1 MNIPGL
7 CVKIFECILKKGM
20 VNSLDINEKYN
31 VWVKNIKNEELLKD
45 LNSIENNEK
54 EKYERFYKNLEFGTA
69 GIRGIMRCGANGIN
83 IYTIRQTAQGLA
95 NYLLKS
101 CQKPVVVISY
111 DSRNNSYLFAK
122 ETASVLAANNV
133 KVYISSSLQPT
144 PFLSFAVRF
153 LKADAGVM
161 ITASHNP
168 AEYNGFKCYGSDGAQ
183 MGEEDALKV
192 YNCISHVDIF
202 KDVKYASFNLSL
214 ESGQIKFIPE
224 DVYQEYIKCVLAQRI
239 NKDVDMSQI
248 KIVYT
253 PLSGAG
259 KNFVKTVF
267 ELSGAKDFV
276 IVSEQENPDGNFS
289 TCPKPNPELKE
300 AFKYGEMYAQKN
312 NADIIIATDPDAD
325 RLGVCVKNGGEFRL
339 LTGNEIGAI
348 LFNYIIS
355 CKKEKLPSRS
365 VLIKS
370 LVSTQLVNAIAEKN
384 NCKVKEVLTGF
395 KNIAAEILKMEKS
408 NNLSNY
414 LFGFE
419 ESNGYLMGTYARD
432 KDAVSAAL
440 LICEAAGY
448 YKKSGKDFIDI
459 LSELG
464 KEYGFFKEE
473 TLSFE
478 FKGSEGII
486 KIKNIMDDIRKN
498 PGQFFGEFNALEIE
512 DYLNSTVHNFENNK
526 ISQVNLPK
534 SNILK
539 YKFKNGS
546 SVIIRPSGTEPKIKF
561 YILVQEKLE
570 NIAYN
575 SLKNIKKSTFYIIKK
590 YEK

>member
-1 MNIPGL
+1 
-7 CVKIFECILKKGM
+7 M
-20 VNSLDINEKYN
+20 VNDLDINEKYN
-31 VWVKNIKNEELLKD
+31 SWAQNVKNEELLKD
-45 LNSIENNEK
+45 LANIKNNEK

-69 GIRGIMRCGANGIN
+69 GIRGIMRSGTNGIN

-101 CQKPVVVISY
+101 CQHPVVVISY

-192 YNCISHVDIF
+192 YNCILHADIF

-214 ESGQIKFIPE
+214 ESGQIKFIAE

-267 ELSGAKDFV
+267 ELSGAKNLI
-276 IVSEQENPDGNFS
+276 IVPEQEKPDGNFS

-339 LTGNEIGAI
+339 LTGNEIGVI

-355 CKKEKLPSRS
+355 CKKEKLSSQS

-370 LVSTQLVNAIAEKN
+370 LVSTPLVNEIAEKN

-395 KNIAAEILKMEKS
+395 KNIAAEILKMEKN
-408 NNLSNY
+408 NNLSDY

-419 ESNGYLMGTYARD
+419 ESNGYLVGTYARD

-448 YKKSGKDFIDI
+448 YKKSGKDFNDV
-459 LSELG
+459 LNELG
-464 KEYGFFKEE
+464 EKYGFFKEE

-498 PGQFFGEFNALEIE
+498 PGGFFGEFNTFEIE
-512 DYLNSTVHNFENNK
+512 DYLNSTVNNFENNEL
-526 ISQVNLPK
+526 SQVKLPK

-561 YILVQEKLE
+561 YILVQEKTE
-570 NIAYN
+570 NAALDL
-575 SLKNIKKSTFYIIKK
+575 LKNIKYSILYIIKK

>member
-1 MNIPGL
+1 M
-7 CVKIFECILKKGM
+7 
-20 VNSLDINEKYN
+20 DINEKYN

-45 LNSIENNEK
+45 LNSIESNEK

-101 CQKPVVVISY
+101 CQHPVVVISY

-192 YNCISHVDIF
+192 YNCILHADIF

-214 ESGQIKFIPE
+214 ESGQIKFIAE

-267 ELSGAKDFV
+267 ELSGAKNLI
-276 IVSEQENPDGNFS
+276 IVPEQEKPDGNFS

-339 LTGNEIGAI
+339 LTGNEIGVI

-355 CKKEKLPSRS
+355 CKKEKLSSQS

-370 LVSTQLVNAIAEKN
+370 LVSTPLVNEIAEKN

-395 KNIAAEILKMEKS
+395 KNIAAEILKMEKN
-408 NNLSNY
+408 NNLSDY

-419 ESNGYLMGTYARD
+419 ESNGYLLGTYARD

-440 LICEAAGY
+440 LICETAGY
-448 YKKSGKDFIDI
+448 YKSIGKDFNDV
-459 LSELG
+459 LNELG
-464 KEYGFFKEE
+464 EKYGFFKEE

-498 PGQFFGEFNALEIE
+498 PGGFFGEFNTFEIE
-512 DYLNSTVHNFENNK
+512 DYLNSTVNNFENNEL
-526 ISQVNLPK
+526 SQVKLPK

-561 YILVQEKLE
+561 YILVQEKTE
-570 NIAYN
+570 NAALDL
-575 SLKNIKKSTFYIIKK
+575 LKNIKYSILYIIKK

>member
-1 MNIPGL
+1 
-7 CVKIFECILKKGM
+7 M

-31 VWVKNIKNEELLKD
+31 SWAQNVKNEELLKD
-45 LNSIENNEK
+45 LANIKNNEK

-69 GIRGIMRCGANGIN
+69 GIRGIMRSGTNGIN

-101 CQKPVVVISY
+101 FQQPVVVISY

-192 YNCISHVDIF
+192 YNCILHADIF

-214 ESGQIKFIPE
+214 ESGQIKFIAE

-267 ELSGAKDFV
+267 ELSGAKNLI
-276 IVSEQENPDGNFS
+276 IVPEQEKPDGNFI

-325 RLGVCVKNGGEFRL
+325 RLGVCIKNGDKFRL
-339 LTGNEIGAI
+339 FTGNEIGVI

-355 CKKEKLPSRS
+355 CKKEKLSSQS

-370 LVSTQLVNAIAEKN
+370 LVSTPLVNEIAEKN

-395 KNIAAEILKMEKS
+395 KNIAAEILKMEKN
-408 NNLSNY
+408 NNLSDY

-419 ESNGYLMGTYARD
+419 ESNGYLLGTYARD

-440 LICEAAGY
+440 LICETAGY
-448 YKKSGKDFIDI
+448 YKSIGKDFNDV
-459 LSELG
+459 LNELG
-464 KEYGFFKEE
+464 EKYGFFKEE

-478 FKGSEGII
+478 FKGSEGIL
-486 KIKNIMDDIRKN
+486 KIKNIMDDIRKE
-498 PGQFFGEFNALEIE
+498 PSGFFGEFNTLEIE
-512 DYLNSTVHNFENNK
+512 DYLNSTVNNFENNEL
-526 ISQVNLPK
+526 SQVKLPK

-561 YILVQEKLE
+561 YILVQEKTE
-570 NIAYN
+570 NAALDL
-575 SLKNIKKSTFYIIKK
+575 LKNIKYSILYIIKK